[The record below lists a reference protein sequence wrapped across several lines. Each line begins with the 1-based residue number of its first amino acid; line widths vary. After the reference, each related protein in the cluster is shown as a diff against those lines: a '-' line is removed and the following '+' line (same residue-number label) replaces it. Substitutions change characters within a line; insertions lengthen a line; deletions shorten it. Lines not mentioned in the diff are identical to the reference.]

1 MLIEIYELAK
11 VKSSIFSIRPTLTGL
26 LLLVSH
32 LDEHKFEDNVED
44 ILNPPRSLASSRKP
58 IAFYKGEVLIF
69 SIKRKESVKRVIFLK
84 KGEGITYFHTM
95 PFPV

>member
-26 LLLVSH
+26 LLLASH

-69 SIKRKESVKRVIFLK
+69 SIKRKELVKQ
-84 KGEGITYFHTM
+84 EGYF
-95 PFPV
+95 F